1 MNSTAVD
8 RVLDK
13 LIQARLV
20 RLTTSASLEDEQIEL
35 THEALIHSWPR
46 YQMWL
51 EEEELKRYRHWR
63 LAKDAQEW
71 ALQGDSPELL
81 LRGERLEEAKTY
93 ENLNELEHK
102 FLRASETSIAELK
115 IREEHQIMQLKLLED
130 ELKTV
135 KSQAE
140 SQGLEL
146 RLLQNELQAARQ
158 REASQIAQ
166 LKELETTAANALAQK
181 KRSHR
186 YLVLTIFCLIVAIA
200 TTAITVSVSQRSV
213 QRETLKQ

>member
-1 MNSTAVD
+1 MNSTAVAQ
-8 RVLDK
+8 VLDK

-20 RLTTSASLEDEQIEL
+20 RLTASACPEDEQIEL

-51 EEEELKRYRHWR
+51 EEEELKRYRRWR

-71 ALQGDSPELL
+71 ALQGDLPELL

-93 ENLNELEHK
+93 ENLSELENK
-102 FLRASETSIAELK
+102 FLRASETSIAALK
-115 IREEHQIMQLKLLED
+115 IREEHQIVQLKLLED

-146 RLLQNELQAARQ
+146 QVLQNELQAARQ

-166 LKELETTAANALAQK
+166 FKELETTAAHALAQK

-186 YLVLTIFCLIVAIA
+186 YLLLTILFLIVAIA
-200 TTAITVSVSQRSV
+200 TTAITVSESQRDI
-213 QRETLKQ
+213 QHENFKQ